1 MDDKVI
7 TFRSV
12 KKQISPYYDSR
23 RRNQLCAKRVSIYRT
38 LSIGM
43 GYQAQTVVRTL
54 IDRYF
59 RQ

>member
-23 RRNQLCAKRVSIYRT
+23 RRTNY
-38 LSIGM
+38 
-43 GYQAQTVVRTL
+43 AQNTSLTNSSA
-54 IDRYF
+54 YK
-59 RQ
+59 

>member
-23 RRNQLCAKRVSIYRT
+23 RRNQLCAK
-38 LSIGM
+38 
-43 GYQAQTVVRTL
+43 
-54 IDRYF
+54 DKF
-59 RQ
+59 NE